1 MPENVLFLHFY
12 KYIFVFLYQTKSIY
26 SNQINFMNAILGII
40 FHSLGGASSGS
51 WYMPYNL
58 VKQWRW
64 EIYWIVGGLFSWFLM
79 PLIATALTSPG
90 WQDILSATDSSTI
103 RLTYILGLLWGIGG
117 LTYGLGIRYLGMSL
131 GNSVLL
137 GITSLVGSLGL
148 PILRNAG
155 SLGEILPAGD
165 SFTDMLATTSGRI
178 ILLGILVLM
187 VGIVLCG
194 KAGLMK
200 DKEIAKTNEGV
211 NSEFKLTTGLIIAV
225 ISGILSAFFS
235 FGIDAGKEMGEAVR
249 EVAVANNFSFVSDGK
264 YLFENNII
272 FLVIL
277 WGGLT
282 TNLVWS
288 VALIIKNK
296 TGGDFVDKKTPL
308 IKNYLFCA
316 LAGTTWFLQFFFYGM
331 GETKI
336 GNGASS
342 WILHMSTII
351 LTANFWG
358 FYRKEWEDVSKKT
371 RNTILL
377 GIGLILVSVVIMGIA
392 KTDFVN

>member
-1 MPENVLFLHFY
+1 M
-12 KYIFVFLYQTKSIY
+12 Q
-26 SNQINFMNAILGII
+26 AILGIL

-58 VKQWRW
+58 VRKWRW
-64 EIYWIVGGLFSWFLM
+64 EIYWITGGLFSWLIM
-79 PLIATALTSPG
+79 PYIATAITSPG
-90 WQDILSATDSSTI
+90 WQDIILATDSSTI
-103 RLTYILGLLWGIGG
+103 RLTYFLGVLWGIGG

-148 PILRNAG
+148 PVLRNVG
-155 SLGEILPAGD
+155 NLGEILPAGD
-165 SFTDMLATTSGRI
+165 SFTDLLATTSGRI
-178 ILLGILVLM
+178 ILFGIVVLM
-187 VGIVLCG
+187 VGIVLSG

-200 DKEIAKTNEGV
+200 DRELAHVKEGV
-211 NSEFKLTTGLIIAV
+211 NREFKLTTGLIIAV
-225 ISGILSAFFS
+225 ISGVLSAFFS
-235 FGIDAGKEMGEAVR
+235 FGIDAGKEMGESVRAIAVS
-249 EVAVANNFSFVSDGK
+249 NNFAFVSDGK

-282 TNLVWS
+282 TNLIWS
-288 VALIIKNK
+288 VALILKNK
-296 TGGDFVDKKTPL
+296 TGGDFVDTKTPL
-308 IKNYLFCA
+308 LKNYLFCA

-336 GNGASS
+336 GSGASS

-358 FYRKEWEDVSKKT
+358 FWRKEWAGVSKKT
-371 RNTILL
+371 LATIYW
-377 GIGLILVSVVIMGIA
+377 GIGLILLSVIIMGIS
-392 KTDFVN
+392 KSEYFN

>member
-1 MPENVLFLHFY
+1 
-12 KYIFVFLYQTKSIY
+12 
-26 SNQINFMNAILGII
+26 MNAILGIF

-58 VKQWRW
+58 VKKWRW
-64 EIYWIVGGLFSWFLM
+64 EIYWIVGGLFSWALM
-79 PLIATALTSPG
+79 PYIATVLTSPG
-90 WQDILSATDSSTI
+90 WQDILADTHSSTI
-103 RLTYILGLLWGIGG
+103 RLTYILGIMWGIGG

-148 PILRNAG
+148 PILRNIG
-155 SLGEILPAGD
+155 SLGEILPVGD
-165 SFTDMLATTSGRI
+165 SFTDMLSTTSGQI
-178 ILLGILVLM
+178 ILFGILVLM
-187 VGIVLCG
+187 FGIVLCG

-200 DKEIAKTNEGV
+200 DKELANVKEGV
-211 NSEFKLTTGLIIAV
+211 NVEFKLTTGLIIAV

-249 EVAVANNFSFVSDGK
+249 EIAVSNDFAFVSDGK

-282 TNLVWS
+282 TNLIWS
-288 VALIIKNK
+288 AALIIKNR
-296 TGGDFVDKKTPL
+296 TGGDFVDTKTPL
-308 IKNYLFCA
+308 LKNYLFCA

-358 FYRKEWEDVSKKT
+358 FWRKEWAGVSKKT
-371 RNTILL
+371 RATIYW
-377 GIGLILVSVVIMGIA
+377 GIVLILMSVIIMGIA
-392 KTDFVN
+392 KSDFLN

>member
-1 MPENVLFLHFY
+1 M
-12 KYIFVFLYQTKSIY
+12 Q
-26 SNQINFMNAILGII
+26 AILGII

-58 VKQWRW
+58 VKKWRW
-64 EIYWIVGGLFSWFLM
+64 EIYWIVGGLFSWLIM
-79 PLIATALTSPG
+79 PFIATVLTSPG

-103 RLTYILGLLWGIGG
+103 RLTYILGVLWGIGG

-148 PILRNAG
+148 PILRNIG
-155 SLGEILPAGD
+155 SLGGILPAGD
-165 SFTDMLATTSGRI
+165 SFSDMLATTSGRI
-178 ILLGILVLM
+178 ILFGILVLM
-187 VGIVLCG
+187 AGIVLCG

-200 DKEIAKTNEGV
+200 DKELANIKEGV
-211 NSEFKLTTGLIIAV
+211 NSEFKLVTGLIIAG

-249 EVAVANNFSFVSDGK
+249 EIAITNNFAFVSEGK

-282 TNLVWS
+282 TNIIWTI
-288 VALIIKNK
+288 ALILKNK
-296 TGGDFVDKKTPL
+296 TGGDFVDSKTPL
-308 IKNYLFCA
+308 LKNYLFCA

-358 FYRKEWEDVSKKT
+358 FYRKEWAGVSKNTKT
-371 RNTILL
+371 TIYW
-377 GIGLILVSVVIMGIA
+377 GIGLILMSVIIMGIA
-392 KTDFVN
+392 KSDFLN

>member
-1 MPENVLFLHFY
+1 MQAL
-12 KYIFVFLYQTKSIY
+12 
-26 SNQINFMNAILGII
+26 LGII
-40 FHSLGGASSGS
+40 FHSLGGAASGS

-58 VKQWRW
+58 VKKWRW
-64 EIYWIVGGLFSWFLM
+64 EIYWIIGGLFSW
-79 PLIATALTSPG
+79 LIVPYIAVVLTAPG
-90 WQDILSATDSSTI
+90 WQEIIGATDFSVL
-103 RLTYILGLLWGIGG
+103 RLTYILGVLWGIGG

-137 GITSLVGSLGL
+137 GITSVVGSLGL
-148 PILRNAG
+148 PLLRNVG
-155 SLGEILPAGD
+155 SLSEVLPAGD
-165 SFTDMLATTSGRI
+165 SFTDMLSTASGR
-178 ILLGILVLM
+178 LVLFGIVVLM

-200 DKEIAKTNEGV
+200 DKDIVEIKDDNSV
-211 NSEFKLTTGLIIAV
+211 NSEFNLTKGLVIAG
-225 ISGILSAFFS
+225 ISGVLSAFFN

-249 EVAVANNFSFVSDGK
+249 EMAVANDFAFVSNGT

-282 TNLVWS
+282 TNLIWS
-288 VALIIKNK
+288 LYLIFRNK
-296 TGGDFVDKKTPL
+296 SAGDLVDKSAPL
-308 IKNYLFCA
+308 FKNYLFCA

-358 FYRKEWEDVSKKT
+358 FYRKEWAGVSKKT
-371 RNTILL
+371 RTTIYL
-377 GIGLILVSVVIMGIA
+377 GIGLILLSVIIMGIA
-392 KTDFVN
+392 KADFMN

>member
-1 MPENVLFLHFY
+1 M
-12 KYIFVFLYQTKSIY
+12 Q
-26 SNQINFMNAILGII
+26 AILGII

-58 VKQWRW
+58 VKKWRW
-64 EIYWIVGGLFSWFLM
+64 EVYWIIGGLFSWLIM
-79 PLIATALTSPG
+79 PFIAVLLTTPG
-90 WQDILSATDSSTI
+90 WQNILAEADPAVVRT
-103 RLTYILGLLWGIGG
+103 TYILGVLWGVGG

-148 PILRNAG
+148 PVLRNVGNLA
-155 SLGEILPAGD
+155 EVLPAGD
-165 SFTDMLATTSGRI
+165 SFTDMLGTSSGQV
-178 ILLGILVLM
+178 ILFGILVLM
-187 VGIVLCG
+187 IGIVFCG

-200 DKEIAKTNEGV
+200 DKDLLGQKEGV
-211 NSEFKLTTGLIIAV
+211 NTEFKLTVGLIIAG

-235 FGIDAGKEMGEAVR
+235 FGIDAGKQMGEAVR
-249 EVAVANNFSFVSDGK
+249 EIAVANNLSFVSNGT

-282 TNLVWS
+282 TNLIWS
-288 VALIIKNK
+288 VALILKNK
-296 TGGDFVDKKTPL
+296 TGGDLIDSSTPL
-308 IKNYLFCA
+308 LKNYLFCA

-358 FYRKEWEDVSKKT
+358 FYRKEWAGVSSKT
-371 RNTILL
+371 RTTIFL
-377 GIGLILVSVVIMGIA
+377 GIGLILLSIIIMGIA
-392 KTDFVN
+392 KSDFLN